1 MMSSTADCFSR
12 SYDEARHKFRAAA
25 EAAGAAL
32 DVFEHPGRGPEGEV
46 LTTDVAWLGPPDAD
60 RALVLMSGTHGV
72 EGYCGSGA
80 QIDFLRRGETPGVG
94 VLLIHAI
101 NPWGFAWTRRVNE
114 DNIDLNRNWVDFATP
129 PASNPGY
136 SELAEDLC
144 PSLWTPET
152 QQATT
157 ERLLAWRAAKG
168 ERAFQKAV
176 SIGQYTHPLGLFYG
190 GTGPSWS
197 RRTQAAILA
206 KYLAAA
212 RRVAVIDYHTGLG
225 PEGYAELILCA
236 PPGSAEF
243 ARAASWYGAAVTST
257 KGAEA
262 TDAAQSASEDVM
274 GDNLVGS
281 AQLLPGAEF
290 TGVAFEVGTAPLFEV
305 LQALRADAWLHA
317 HGDPRSD
324 EGRRIEDRMRAAFY
338 KETDFWKGMVAGQ
351 SLAAIRRAIAGLTR

>member
-1 MMSSTADCFSR
+1 MSSTADCFSR
-12 SYDEARHKFRAAA
+12 SYCEARDKFRAAVDA
-25 EAAGAAL
+25 VGGAL
-32 DVFEHPGRGPEGEV
+32 EVFEHPGRGPEGEV
-46 LTTDVAWLGPPDAD
+46 LTTDVAWIGP
-60 RALVLMSGTHGV
+60 RTESALVLMSGTHGV

-80 QIDFLRRGETPGVG
+80 QIDWLRRGEAETAGVG

-101 NPWGFAWTRRVNE
+101 NPYGFAWTRRVDQ
-114 DNIDLNRNWVDFATP
+114 DNVDLNRNWIDFAAP
-129 PASNPGY
+129 PPSNPGY
-136 SELAEDLC
+136 DELAEDIC
-144 PSLWTPET
+144 PSRWTPEA
-152 QQATT
+152 QKSTT

-168 ERAFQKAV
+168 DRAFQKAV
-176 SIGQYTHPLGLFYG
+176 SIGQYAHPLGLFYG

-197 RRTQAAILA
+197 RRTQTAIFQ
-206 KYLAAA
+206 KYLTGA

-243 ARAASWYGAAVTST
+243 ARAAGWYGAAVTST
-257 KGAEA
+257 KSAA
-262 TDAAQSASEDVM
+262 AMDAAQSASEDVM

-290 TGVAFEVGTAPLFEV
+290 TGIAFEVGTAPIFEV

-317 HGDPRSD
+317 HGDPRSN
-324 EGRRIEDRMRAAFY
+324 EGRPIKNQMRSAFY